1 MRRSTTSAGT
11 DRRAAHAKRKKILC
25 AFLIAEL
32 ICALLLLGRFDTPS
46 GPVMATPASLTTP
59 SAASASQTLPDGRT
73 VRLVG
78 LGGQRTSALL
88 ARIATEIDGAA
99 AAVTA
104 FWGADWPS
112 DIVVV
117 AAANPDQFAAIG
129 GGDAHTAATA
139 TAEQIMFAPDA
150 GAMSDSAL
158 RIVLRHEL
166 FHYAARGQTA
176 ADAPRWLAEG
186 VADYVARPATPR
198 PRATVA
204 ALPTDAELAGP
215 QRDAAYDRAWL
226 FSRFVAE
233 TYGVA
238 TLRELYQRAW
248 GHGHPDPATALR
260 ETLGAEPQAILE
272 RWQQW
277 M

>member
-11 DRRAAHAKRKKILC
+11 DRQAAHARKRKTLC

-46 GPVMATPASLTTP
+46 GPVMAAPASMTTP
-59 SAASASQTLPDGRT
+59 SAASASQTLRDGRT
-73 VRLVG
+73 VRLLG

-88 ARIATEIDGAA
+88 ARIAAEIDDAA

-104 FWGADWPS
+104 FWGPDWPS
-112 DIVVV
+112 EIVVV
-117 AAANPDQFAAIG
+117 AAATPDQFAAIG
-129 GGDAHTAATA
+129 GGDVHTAAT

-150 GAMSDSAL
+150 DAMSDSAL

-166 FHYAARGQTA
+166 FHYAARAQTA
-176 ADAPRWLAEG
+176 ADAPRWLTEG
-186 VADYVARPATPR
+186 VADFVARPATPR
-198 PRATVA
+198 PHVAVAT
-204 ALPTDAELAGP
+204 LPTDAELAGR

-238 TLRELYQRAW
+238 ALRDLYQRAC
-248 GHGHPDPATALR
+248 GHGHADTSTALR
-260 ETLGAEPQAILE
+260 ETLDAEPQAILQ
-272 RWQQW
+272 RWRQW